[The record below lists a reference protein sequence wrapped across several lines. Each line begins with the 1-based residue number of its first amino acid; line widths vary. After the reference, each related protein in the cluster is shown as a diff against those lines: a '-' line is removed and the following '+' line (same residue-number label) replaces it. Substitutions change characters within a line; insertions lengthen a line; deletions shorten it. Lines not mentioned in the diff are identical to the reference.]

1 MDIREMKTLD
11 VERFFELSSLV
22 GWNQSAE
29 DCRFMIDAPW
39 CKMICVEENGE
50 IIATAGAPV
59 YDDMGFINM
68 VIVHPDWRKRGIAT
82 AMIRHLLDTLKVK
95 TFRLHA
101 TPEGSFVY
109 SKIGFVTTRTMSYFA
124 SPSPRFPAPGA
135 ETPIQQATLAD
146 LDAIAAMDLANSGMN
161 RKKLLEDNLKRFGR
175 FALKIERGG
184 ELAAFSLG
192 RRGRKQR
199 QISAVETR
207 SGSWQDAFALIS
219 TAAPME
225 KELPS
230 NMIFFDADKEA
241 VKQAEAG
248 GMTKVRELIEM
259 EYGVP
264 GTPPGAGY
272 HAIYGGDFG

>member
-1 MDIREMKTLD
+1 MNIREMD
-11 VERFFELSSLV
+11 PQDCERFFELSSLV
-22 GWNQSAE
+22 GWNQSLE
-29 DCRFMIDAPW
+29 DCRFLIDSEW
-39 CKMICVEENGE
+39 CRMICVEEKGE
-50 IIATAGAPV
+50 VIATAGVPV
-59 YDDMGFINM
+59 YNDMGFINM
-68 VIVHPDWRKRGIAT
+68 VIVHPDHRRRGIAT
-82 AMIRHLLDTLKVK
+82 AMIRHLLETLKVK

-101 TPEGSFVY
+101 TPAGSLVY

-124 SPSPRFPAPGA
+124 SPSPSFPAGKEIVKP
-135 ETPIQQATLAD
+135 ATLAD
-146 LDAIAAMDLANSGMN
+146 LDAIAAMDFVNSGMD
-161 RKKLLEDNLKRFGR
+161 RKKLLESNLKRFGQ
-175 FALKIERGG
+175 FALKIERNG

-207 SGSWQDAFALIS
+207 SGSWEDAFALIAA
-219 TAAPME
+219 AAPLE

-230 NMIFFDADKEA
+230 NMIFFDVDKEA
-241 VKQAEAG
+241 IKRAEAG
-248 GMTKVRELIEM
+248 GMERVRELIEM

>member
-1 MDIREMKTLD
+1 MNIREMNLQD
-11 VERFFELSSLV
+11 ALRFSELSALV
-22 GWNQSAE
+22 GWNQTIE
-29 DCRFMIDAPW
+29 DCRFMIEVPW
-39 CKMICVEENGE
+39 CKMICVEEKGE

-59 YDDMGFINM
+59 YNDMGFINM
-68 VIVHPDWRKRGIAT
+68 VIVHPDYRKRGIAT
-82 AMIRHLLDTLKVK
+82 AMIRHILDTLPVK

-101 TPEGSFVY
+101 TPAGSFVY

-124 SPSPRFPAPGA
+124 SAKPQFPASDI
-135 ETPIQQATLAD
+135 EITPATLAD
-146 LDAIAAMDLANSGMN
+146 LDAIAAMDFKNSGMD
-161 RKKLLEDNLKRFGR
+161 RKKLLENNLQRFGK
-175 FALKIERGG
+175 FALKIEKNG

-199 QISAVETR
+199 QISAVETCD
-207 SGSWQDAFALIS
+207 GNWEHAFALIGS
-219 TAAPME
+219 AAPLE

-230 NMIFFDADKEA
+230 NIVFFDADKEA
-241 VKQAEAG
+241 VREAEKW
-248 GMTKVRELIEM
+248 GMERVRELIEM